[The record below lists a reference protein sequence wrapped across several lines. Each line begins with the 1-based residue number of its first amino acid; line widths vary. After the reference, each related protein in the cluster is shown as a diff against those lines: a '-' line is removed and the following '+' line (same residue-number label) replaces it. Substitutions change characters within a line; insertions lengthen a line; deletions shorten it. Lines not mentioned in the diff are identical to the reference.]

1 MSILTDLNPQAI
13 LAKVAIV
20 GAVAASAYLWG
31 HHSGYSSE
39 RAEYDL
45 YVAQQGQK
53 AEFQVAANKSA
64 LLFQQTQFQLAQAK
78 IEKDHTDEVANLAS
92 ARDVAVADSGH
103 YAERLRYYLAHAGG
117 KSAGVP
123 GSAASA
129 VQPATDS
136 EGAGGLS
143 DGISGLNR
151 YLIQRFYTA
160 DVIAATLNEA
170 IDVIAQDRAVC
181 TGALPGINK
190 DSK

>member
-1 MSILTDLNPQAI
+1 MSIISDINPQAI

-31 HHSGYSSE
+31 HHNGYSSE
-39 RAEYDL
+39 KAAYDL
-45 YVAQQGQK
+45 YVAQQAQQ
-53 AEFQVAANKSA
+53 AESQVTANKSA

-78 IEKDHTDEVANLAS
+78 IEKDHTDEIANLAS
-92 ARDVAVADSGH
+92 ARDAAVADSGH
-103 YAERLRYYLAHAGG
+103 YAERLRYYLAHSGG
-117 KSAGVP
+117 KPAGVS
-123 GSAASA
+123 GSASSA
-129 VQPATDS
+129 VQSATDS
-136 EGAGGLS
+136 QGAGGLS
-143 DGISGLNR
+143 DGISDLNR

-181 TGALPGINK
+181 TGALPGIIK